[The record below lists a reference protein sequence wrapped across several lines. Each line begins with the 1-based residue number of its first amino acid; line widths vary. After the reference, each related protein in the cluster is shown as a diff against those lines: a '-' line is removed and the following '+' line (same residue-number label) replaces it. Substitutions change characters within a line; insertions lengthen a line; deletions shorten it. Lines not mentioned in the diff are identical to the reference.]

1 METLKREYF
10 KLHWRNPHHSWKKDK
25 IKEMIE
31 KKKKLNSIKTEVVEV
46 KVPKLDPEPTAPAI
60 DPVVAQLFQWQQEL
74 MKKMIESVDELKE
87 QIKAQTPVTPEEA
100 KDIFNENL
108 KESHFQS
115 KYTYEIY
122 ALKRVAG
129 DGSEERDLTGHQ
141 FSTKEEAIEYGETHF
156 KTAKGGKAR
165 YKILT
170 IKKPYLVKNNE

>member
-1 METLKREYF
+1 
-10 KLHWRNPHHSWKKDK
+10 
-25 IKEMIE
+25 MIE
-31 KKKKLNSIKTEVVEV
+31 KKKKLNSIETKVVEV
-46 KVPKLDPEPTAPAI
+46 KIPDVDPEPSAPAI
-60 DPVVAQLFQWQQEL
+60 DPIVAQLFQWQQEL
-74 MKKMIESVDELKE
+74 MKKVVESIDELKE
-87 QIKAQTPVTPEEA
+87 QIKAQAVVTPEEA
-100 KDIFNENL
+100 KDIFNESL

-141 FSTKEEAIEYGETHF
+141 FSTEEEAIEYWETHF